1 MKKIGL
7 YFGTFNPIH
16 KGHLTLGN
24 YFSNNTDLDEVW
36 FVVTPQN
43 PFKANDTLLKDSHR
57 LEMVRLA
64 VEDQINLKVSDIEFS
79 LPKPSYTIDTLE
91 YLVNLHP
98 TLQFSLLMGEDN
110 LIHFD
115 KWKRHQDILN
125 LVQLCVYP
133 RKHKVVIPEIILKH
147 EKIQVVNAP
156 KLGFASENIIKILS
170 EGKSV
175 KSLMPIASWTYL
187 NSKNFYKKTINK
199 QL

>member
-1 MKKIGL
+1 
-7 YFGTFNPIH
+7 
-16 KGHLTLGN
+16 
-24 YFSNNTDLDEVW
+24 
-36 FVVTPQN
+36 
-43 PFKANDTLLKDSHR
+43 
-57 LEMVRLA
+57 
-64 VEDQINLKVSDIEFS
+64 
-79 LPKPSYTIDTLE
+79 
-91 YLVNLHP
+91 
-98 TLQFSLLMGEDN
+98 MGEDN

-156 KLGFASENIIKILS
+156 KLGFASENIRKILS
-170 EGKSV
+170 EGGSV
-175 KSLMPIASWTYL
+175 MSLMPIASWAYL